1 MTSQSISGNV
11 QTISQMDTA
20 SVNRRKYPRQPISL
34 SALVH
39 PNEGRS
45 WLCTI
50 RDFCQEGM
58 LLTGTGGS
66 RSLAATGADANPGEQ
81 VALHF
86 SVATPNGQRHYRTQ
100 ATIARVTDAGNGIGV
115 RFDDGVP
122 DDAFSSL
129 IEFAIASGMLSRSA
143 AEAGNVIEG
152 EFSSDSDSRADA
164 DAQAGTAA
172 KPGEA
177 GKSAAEHQE
186 IPEKLLRDRRIS
198 DESAG
203 EIKNRLRRV
212 TQRALDRICTQFFG
226 IVDNELL
233 VKARDAGTNAVQGMY
248 FEGLEL
254 IEKNQDRIRHDFIGE
269 ALKQIDQISE
279 LEDVLERRR
288 RRETGNVGQLE
299 LVDTEQFEEWLAV
312 AEIISKAENRYTDS
326 LLDLRAQLG
335 LVAKPWTHKD
345 VLPVGPSVLT
355 WSFDD
360 AIKEFEFRRVVK
372 QDIYRCFESALMPM
386 LGNLYAALAQMLEES
401 GAFPSVEELR
411 DSLQRMSVPRTPS
424 GVRVEPEAYQEMDTA
439 VREATM
445 AADGISTAA
454 PRVDHN
460 PFVAPA
466 ARGRDVY
473 NTARSLLTVDRRSR
487 EMLGKEVDSILAT
500 PNTPATDTFDT
511 TDILSALSTIEAE
524 LGDDAS
530 LTDVRVRPRL
540 VELLQSQHGD
550 RKRLNEEDY
559 DTLNV
564 MESLV
569 DSLQE
574 DSFLTE
580 GIREWIAR
588 LEITL
593 NKLATRD
600 PQFLQPDDAGPHDA
614 VQMLNQL
621 ARLGNQKDIREG
633 IDREVGQRV
642 DELLKKVVSEYDE
655 NPEVFS
661 EVVDELNPLVDKQTR
676 AYRGNIERTVRAS
689 EGQQKLARAR
699 RAVLDEMDE
708 RISGKEVPDLLL
720 KLLNPG
726 WRNLLVHTHLRK
738 GADSHEFQD
747 QVALIDQLWGQLDG
761 SIEEGSDAF
770 VDPDTLLKRVVNG
783 LNSISFDPSK
793 RTPLV
798 MDLSSALVG
807 DTTGKKSDV
816 NYSPVEPSGVADAL
830 GLDGL
835 LPDVEPVIDSD
846 DEEIRSSWSK
856 AVERAKRIQV
866 GEWMAAADPQGRP
879 LILTVAFV
887 GDEASAFVLVNRKGI
902 KNRELSLREM
912 ADGLHKGEITL
923 LDDYDLPLME
933 RASQRMLENMHN
945 QLAYQAS
952 HDDLTQLMNRKEFE
966 RFVDTAIQHAKAD
979 ESQHALLY
987 LDLDQFKIV
996 NNTSGHTAG
1005 DELLKMIADELVKAL
1020 SNRPAQIARLGG
1032 DEFGVLVE
1040 GVETQEA
1047 RDLAEDLLNSVR
1059 QARFEWD
1066 GRMYNLSASMGLVF
1080 VDQTMDN
1087 VDVAMQYAD
1096 EACYTAKDAG
1106 RNRLQEY
1113 ELGDAT
1119 MMRRHGVMEWVSQLD
1134 KALED
1139 DRLILNC
1146 QRIEPILNGAGLNGG
1161 GGEEQHYEILLT
1173 MIDELG
1179 DTMPPTDFII
1189 AAETYNRMTAIDRWV
1204 IERVFHWMSINRD
1217 KLDHFGGFSIN
1228 VSGHSI
1234 NDETFPDFVL
1244 EQFSKSQ
1251 APTSKVCFEITETA
1265 AIANLD
1271 NAVDFMNRMKIIG
1284 CQFSLDDFGTG
1295 LSSYSY
1301 LRNLPVDF
1309 VKIDGVFVKD
1319 IANNPGDY
1327 AVVRSIN
1334 EIGHYMGKRTIAEYV
1349 EDQEVLD
1356 RLKEIGVDYAQGYQI
1371 AKPLPLEDLR
1381 I

>member
-1 MTSQSISGNV
+1 MTSQGISGNV
-11 QTISQMDTA
+11 QAISQMDTA

-66 RSLAATGADANPGEQ
+66 RSLAATGAEANPGEQ

-86 SVATPNGQRHYRTQ
+86 SVATPDGQRHFRTQ
-100 ATIARVTDAGNGIGV
+100 ATIARITDAGNGIGV
-115 RFDDGVP
+115 RFDEGVP

-143 AEAGNVIEG
+143 AEVGNVIEG
-152 EFSSDSDSRADA
+152 EFSKEDDA
-164 DAQAGTAA
+164 GAAPDGQPAEASAESGQA
-172 KPGEA
+172 P
-177 GKSAAEHQE
+177 AAEHQE
-186 IPEKLLRDRRIS
+186 IPDKLLRDRRIS

-233 VKARDAGTNAVQGMY
+233 VKARDAGTNAMQAMY

-269 ALKQIDQISE
+269 SLKQIDQISE
-279 LEDVLERRR
+279 LGDVLERRR
-288 RRETGNVGQLE
+288 RRETGNAGQLE

-312 AEIISKAENRYTDS
+312 AEIISKAENRYTDT

-345 VLPVGPSVLT
+345 VIPVGPSVLT

-372 QDIYRCFESALMPM
+372 QDVYRCFESALMPM

-466 ARGRDVY
+466 AKSRDLY

-487 EMLGKEVDSILAT
+487 EMMGQDVDAILAT
-500 PNTPATDTFDT
+500 PNTPATDTFET
-511 TDILSALSTIEAE
+511 SDILSALATIETE

-530 LTDVRVRPRL
+530 LADVRVRPRL
-540 VELLQSQHGD
+540 VELLQSKHGD
-550 RKRLNEEDY
+550 RMRLNEEDY

-593 NKLATRD
+593 NKLAAQD

-621 ARLGNQKDIREG
+621 GRLGNQKDIREG
-633 IDREVGQRV
+633 IDRDVGKRV
-642 DELLKKVVSEYDE
+642 DELLKKVVTEYDD

-699 RAVLDEMDE
+699 RAVLDEMDD
-708 RISGKEVPDLLL
+708 RISGREVPDLLL

-738 GADSHEFQD
+738 GEDSHEFQD

-761 SIEEGSDAF
+761 SIEEGSDSY
-770 VDPDTLLKRVVNG
+770 VDPDSLLKRVVNG

-798 MDLSSALVG
+798 MDLSSAL
-807 DTTGKKSDV
+807 
-816 NYSPVEPSGVADAL
+816 
-830 GLDGL
+830 
-835 LPDVEPVIDSD
+835 
-846 DEEIRSSWSK
+846 
-856 AVERAKRIQV
+856 
-866 GEWMAAADPQGRP
+866 
-879 LILTVAFV
+879 
-887 GDEASAFVLVNRKGI
+887 
-902 KNRELSLREM
+902 
-912 ADGLHKGEITL
+912 
-923 LDDYDLPLME
+923 
-933 RASQRMLENMHN
+933 
-945 QLAYQAS
+945 
-952 HDDLTQLMNRKEFE
+952 
-966 RFVDTAIQHAKAD
+966 
-979 ESQHALLY
+979 
-987 LDLDQFKIV
+987 
-996 NNTSGHTAG
+996 
-1005 DELLKMIADELVKAL
+1005 
-1020 SNRPAQIARLGG
+1020 
-1032 DEFGVLVE
+1032 
-1040 GVETQEA
+1040 
-1047 RDLAEDLLNSVR
+1047 
-1059 QARFEWD
+1059 
-1066 GRMYNLSASMGLVF
+1066 
-1080 VDQTMDN
+1080 
-1087 VDVAMQYAD
+1087 
-1096 EACYTAKDAG
+1096 
-1106 RNRLQEY
+1106 
-1113 ELGDAT
+1113 
-1119 MMRRHGVMEWVSQLD
+1119 
-1134 KALED
+1134 
-1139 DRLILNC
+1139 
-1146 QRIEPILNGAGLNGG
+1146 
-1161 GGEEQHYEILLT
+1161 
-1173 MIDELG
+1173 
-1179 DTMPPTDFII
+1179 
-1189 AAETYNRMTAIDRWV
+1189 
-1204 IERVFHWMSINRD
+1204 
-1217 KLDHFGGFSIN
+1217 
-1228 VSGHSI
+1228 
-1234 NDETFPDFVL
+1234 TFPPPW
-1244 EQFSKSQ
+1244 SATPPARS
-1251 APTSKVCFEITETA
+1251 
-1265 AIANLD
+1265 
-1271 NAVDFMNRMKIIG
+1271 RM
-1284 CQFSLDDFGTG
+1284 
-1295 LSSYSY
+1295 
-1301 LRNLPVDF
+1301 
-1309 VKIDGVFVKD
+1309 
-1319 IANNPGDY
+1319 
-1327 AVVRSIN
+1327 
-1334 EIGHYMGKRTIAEYV
+1334 
-1349 EDQEVLD
+1349 
-1356 RLKEIGVDYAQGYQI
+1356 
-1371 AKPLPLEDLR
+1371 
-1381 I
+1381 

>member
-11 QTISQMDTA
+11 QAISQTDTA
-20 SVNRRKYPRQPISL
+20 TVNRRKHQRQPLSL

-39 PNEGRS
+39 PEQGRS

-58 LLTGTGGS
+58 LLTGTGGA
-66 RSLAATGADANPGEQ
+66 RSLASTGADAHPGDQ

-86 SVATPNGQRHYRTQ
+86 SVATPKGQRHYRTQ
-100 ATIARVTDAGNGIGV
+100 ATIARITDAGNGIGV
-115 RFDDGVP
+115 RFDQGVP
-122 DDAFSSL
+122 DEAFSSL

-143 AEAGNVIEG
+143 AETGNVIEG
-152 EFSSDSDSRADA
+152 EFSDAGGAENASR
-164 DAQAGTAA
+164 
-172 KPGEA
+172 
-177 GKSAAEHQE
+177 SAAGGQAEGGQKVEHQE
-186 IPEKLLRDRRIS
+186 IPDQLLRDRRIS
-198 DESAG
+198 DEAAG
-203 EIKNRLRRV
+203 EIKNKLRRV

-233 VKARDAGTNAVQGMY
+233 VKARDAGTNAMQMMY
-248 FEGLEL
+248 FEGLES
-254 IEKNQDRIRHDFIGE
+254 IEKNQDRIRHDFIGD

-288 RRETGNVGQLE
+288 RRATGSSPKLE

-312 AEIISKAENRYTDS
+312 AEIISKAENRYNDTI
-326 LLDLRAQLG
+326 LDLRAQLG

-345 VLPVGPSVLT
+345 VIPVGPSVLT

-360 AIKEFEFRRVVK
+360 ALKEFEFRRVVK

-386 LGNLYAALAQMLEES
+386 LGNLYAALAQLLEES

-411 DSLQRMSVPRTPS
+411 ESLQRMSVPRTPS

-445 AADGISTAA
+445 AAEGIRASA

-460 PFVAPA
+460 PFVQPHG
-466 ARGRDVY
+466 RGRDVY
-473 NTARSLLTVDRRSR
+473 STARSLLSVDRRSK
-487 EMLGKEVDSILAT
+487 EILGQEADSILAS
-500 PNTPATDTFDT
+500 PDTPATDTFET
-511 TDILSALSTIEAE
+511 TDILSALSKIESE
-524 LGDDAS
+524 LGEEAS
-530 LTDVRVRPRL
+530 LADVRVRPRL
-540 VELLQSQHGD
+540 VELLQAQHGD
-550 RKRLNEEDY
+550 RKRLNEDDY

-574 DSFLTE
+574 DSLLTE

-593 NKLATRD
+593 NKLAARD
-600 PQFLQPDDAGPHDA
+600 PQFLQPEDERPHSA

-621 ARLGNQKDIREG
+621 GRLGNQKDIREG
-633 IDREVGQRV
+633 IDREVGRRV
-642 DELLKKVVSEYDE
+642 DELLKKVVTEFDE
-655 NPEVFS
+655 NPTVFS

-738 GADSHEFQD
+738 GVDSHEFQD
-747 QVALIDQLWGQLDG
+747 QVGLIDQLWGQLDG
-761 SIEEGSDAF
+761 SIEEGSDAY
-770 VDPDTLLKRVVNG
+770 VDPDTLLKRVVTG

-793 RTPLV
+793 RTPLI
-798 MDLSSALVG
+798 MSLSSALVG
-807 DTTGKKSDV
+807 DTAGKKSEV
-816 NYSPVEPSGVADAL
+816 SFSPVEPSGVPDAL

-835 LPDVEPVIDSD
+835 LPEVEPTVDSE

-856 AVERAKRIQV
+856 AVERARRIQV
-866 GEWMAAADPQGRP
+866 GEWLAAADPQGRP

-887 GDEASAFVLVNRKGI
+887 GDDASSFVLVNRKGI
-902 KNRELSLREM
+902 KNRELTLREL

-952 HDDLTQLMNRKEFE
+952 HDDLTQLLNRKEFE
-966 RFVDTAIQHAKAD
+966 RHVEGAIQTAKTD
-979 ESQHALLY
+979 DSQHALLY

-1005 DELLKMIADELVKAL
+1005 DELLKMIADELAKAL
-1020 SNRPAQIARLGG
+1020 SNRQAEIARLGG
-1032 DEFGVLVE
+1032 DEFGVLVQS
-1040 GVETQEA
+1040 VETQEA

-1059 QARFEWD
+1059 RARFEWD

-1080 VDQTMDN
+1080 VDQTMES
-1087 VDVAMQYAD
+1087 VDSAMQFAD

-1119 MMRRHGVMEWVSQLD
+1119 MMRRHGVMEWVTQLD
-1134 KALED
+1134 KALEE

-1146 QRIEPILNGAGLNGG
+1146 QQIEPIMNGG
-1161 GGEEQHYEILLT
+1161 GSPEDQRREQHYEILLT
-1173 MIDELG
+1173 MVDELG
-1179 DTMPPTDFII
+1179 DTMPPTEFIF

-1204 IERVFHWMSINRD
+1204 IERVFQWMSVNRD
-1217 KLDHFGGFSIN
+1217 KLDHFGGFAIN

-1301 LRNLPVDF
+1301 LRNLPVDY

-1334 EIGHYMGKRTIAEYV
+1334 EIGHYMGKKTIAEFV
-1349 EDQEVLD
+1349 ENKEVLE
-1356 RLKEIGVDYAQGYQI
+1356 RLQEIGVDYAQGWEI
-1371 AKPLPLEDLR
+1371 ARPIPLEDLR

>member
-1 MTSQSISGNV
+1 
-11 QTISQMDTA
+11 
-20 SVNRRKYPRQPISL
+20 
-34 SALVH
+34 
-39 PNEGRS
+39 
-45 WLCTI
+45 
-50 RDFCQEGM
+50 M
-58 LLTGTGGS
+58 LLTGAGGS
-66 RSLAATGADANPGEQ
+66 RSLAATGAEAQPGEQ

-100 ATIARVTDAGNGIGV
+100 ATIARVTEAGNGIGV
-115 RFDDGVP
+115 RFDEGVP
-122 DDAFSSL
+122 EDAFASL

-143 AEAGNVIEG
+143 AEAGHIIEG
-152 EFSSDSDSRADA
+152 EFTPETEQTGEATAPSGKAAETTPR
-164 DAQAGTAA
+164 AA
-172 KPGEA
+172 K
-177 GKSAAEHQE
+177 HQE
-186 IPEKLLRDRRIS
+186 IPDKLLRDRRIS
-198 DESAG
+198 DEAAG

-212 TQRALDRICTQFFG
+212 TERALDRICTQFFG
-226 IVDNELL
+226 IVDSELL
-233 VKARDAGTNAVQGMY
+233 VKARDAGSNAKQAMY
-248 FEGLEL
+248 FEGLEV
-254 IEKNQDRIRHDFIGE
+254 IEQNQDRIRHDFIGD
-269 ALKQIDQISE
+269 ALKQVDQISE

-288 RRETGNVGQLE
+288 RRETGNTGQLE

-312 AEIISKAENRYTDS
+312 AEIISKAENRYADT

-345 VLPVGPSVLT
+345 VIPVGPSVLT

-372 QDIYRCFESALMPM
+372 QDIYRCFESALVPM
-386 LGNLYAALAQMLEES
+386 LGNLYAALAQMLDES

-411 DSLQRMSVPRTPS
+411 DSLHRMSVPRTSS

-460 PFVAPA
+460 PFVQPV
-466 ARGRDVY
+466 ARSRDVFS
-473 NTARSLLTVDRRSR
+473 TARSLLTVDRRSR
-487 EMLGKEVDSILAT
+487 AMLGQEVDAILAT

-511 TDILSALSTIEAE
+511 RDILSALSTIETE
-524 LGDDAS
+524 LGGHAS

-540 VELLQSQHGD
+540 VELLQSKHGD
-550 RKRLNEEDY
+550 RKRLNEDDY

-574 DSFLTE
+574 DSFLTQ

-593 NKLATRD
+593 NKLAARD
-600 PQFLQPDDAGPHDA
+600 PQFLQPDEGPHDA
-614 VQMLNQL
+614 MQMLNQL
-621 ARLGNQKDIREG
+621 GRLGNQKDIREG
-633 IDREVGQRV
+633 IDREVGKRV
-642 DELLKKVVSEYDE
+642 DELLKKVVTEFDE

-699 RAVLDEMDE
+699 RAVLDEMEE

-720 KLLNPG
+720 ELLNPG

-738 GADSHEFQD
+738 GADSHEFQE
-747 QVALIDQLWGQLDG
+747 QLALIDQLWGQLDG
-761 SIEEGSDAF
+761 SIEEGSEGY
-770 VDPDTLLKRVVNG
+770 VDPDSLLKRVVNG

-798 MDLSSALVG
+798 MALSSALVG
-807 DTTGKKSDV
+807 DTAGKKSDV
-816 NYSPVEPSGVADAL
+816 SFSPVEPSGVADAL

-835 LPDVEPVIDSD
+835 LPEIEPVIDSD

-902 KNRELSLREM
+902 KNRELTLREM
-912 ADGLHKGEITL
+912 ADGLYKGEITL

-933 RASQRMLENMHN
+933 RASQRMLENMHS

-952 HDDLTQLMNRKEFE
+952 HDDLTQLLNRKEFE
-966 RFVDTAIQHAKAD
+966 RFVDTAIQHSKAN
-979 ESQHALLY
+979 ENQHALLY

-1032 DEFGVLVE
+1032 DEFGVLIE
-1040 GVETQEA
+1040 GVGTQEA

-1059 QARFEWD
+1059 KARFEWD

-1080 VDQTMDN
+1080 VDQTMES

-1119 MMRRHGVMEWVSQLD
+1119 MMRRHGVMEWVTQLD
-1134 KALED
+1134 KALEE

-1146 QRIEPILNGAGLNGG
+1146 QRIEPILNGGAPPGTGG
-1161 GGEEQHYEILLT
+1161 DEQHYEILLT

-1179 DTMPPTDFII
+1179 DTMPPTEFII

-1234 NDETFPDFVL
+1234 NDKTFPDFVL
-1244 EQFSKSQ
+1244 QEFSKSQ
-1251 APTSKVCFEITETA
+1251 APTAKVCFEITETA
-1265 AIANLD
+1265 AIANLE

-1334 EIGHYMGKRTIAEYV
+1334 EIGHYMGKKTIAEYV
-1349 EDQEVLD
+1349 ENQDVLD

>member
-1 MTSQSISGNV
+1 MTSNGISGNV
-11 QTISQMDTA
+11 QAISQTDTA
-20 SVNRRKYPRQPISL
+20 PVNRRKHPRQPISL

-39 PNEGRS
+39 PNQGRS

-58 LLTGTGGS
+58 LLTGTGSGS
-66 RSLAATGADANPGEQ
+66 SSLAATGAKAAPGEEI
-81 VALHF
+81 ALHF
-86 SVATPNGQRHYRTQ
+86 SVASPNGQKHFRTQ
-100 ATIARVTDAGNGIGV
+100 AVIARITDAGNGIGV
-115 RFDDGVP
+115 RFTQGVP

-129 IEFAIASGMLSRSA
+129 IEFAIASGMLSRSV
-143 AEAGNVIEG
+143 AEAGQVIEG
-152 EFSSDSDSRADA
+152 EFTDA
-164 DAQAGTAA
+164 NGVAA
-172 KPGEA
+172 RTRGSEAATKEA
-177 GKSAAEHQE
+177 GQQE
-186 IPEKLLRDRRIS
+186 IPEKLLKDRRIS
-198 DESAG
+198 DDDAG
-203 EIKNRLRRV
+203 EIRNKLRRV

-233 VKARDAGTNAVQGMY
+233 VKARDAGTNAVQMMY
-248 FEGLEL
+248 FEGLEI
-254 IEKNQDRIRHDFIGE
+254 IEKNQDRIRHDFIGDT
-269 ALKQIDQISE
+269 LKQIDQISE
-279 LEDVLERRR
+279 LDDVLERRR
-288 RRETGNVGQLE
+288 RRETGNSTKLE
-299 LVDTEQFEEWLAV
+299 LVDTGQFEEWLAV
-312 AEIISKAENRYTDS
+312 AEVISKAENRYGDA

-335 LVAKPWTHKD
+335 LVARPWTHKD
-345 VLPVGPSVLT
+345 VIPVGPAVLT
-355 WSFDD
+355 WAFDD
-360 AIKEFEFRRVVK
+360 ALKEFEFRRVVK
-372 QDIYRCFESALMPM
+372 QDVYRCFESSLMPM
-386 LGNLYAALAQMLEES
+386 LGNLYAALAKMLEES
-401 GAFPSVEELR
+401 GVFPSVEELR
-411 DSLQRMSVPRTPS
+411 ESLQRFSVPRTAS
-424 GVRVEPEAYQEMDTA
+424 GVRVEPEAYQEMDSA

-445 AADGISTAA
+445 AAEGIKTAA

-460 PFVAPA
+460 PFLRPAP
-466 ARGRDVY
+466 GNRDLY
-473 NTARSLLTVDRRSR
+473 TTARNLLSVDRRSR
-487 EMLGKEVDSILAT
+487 ALLGREADAILAT
-500 PNTPATDTFDT
+500 PDTPAADTFAT
-511 TDILSALSTIEAE
+511 GDILSALSAIESE
-524 LGDDAS
+524 LGDDAA
-530 LTDVRVRPRL
+530 LGDVRVRSRL
-540 VELLQSQHGD
+540 VELLRSRHGD
-550 RKRLNEEDY
+550 SKRLNEQDY

-574 DSFLTE
+574 DHFLTE

-593 NKLATRD
+593 NKLAARD
-600 PQFLQPDDAGPHDA
+600 PGFLGGDADGPHSA

-621 ARLGNQKDIREG
+621 ARLGNQKDVREG
-633 IDREVGQRV
+633 IDREVGHRV
-642 DELLKKVVSEYDE
+642 DELLKKVVTEFDE
-655 NPEVFS
+655 NPTVFDQ
-661 EVVDELNPLVDKQTR
+661 VVDELNPLVDKQTR

-699 RAVLDEMDE
+699 RAVLGEMEE
-708 RISGKEVPDLLL
+708 RISGREVPDLLL

-747 QVALIDQLWGQLDG
+747 QVALVDQLWGQLDG
-761 SIEEGSDAF
+761 SIAEGSDEYA
-770 VDPDTLLKRVVNG
+770 DPDALLKRVVSG

-793 RTPLV
+793 RTPLI
-798 MDLSSALVG
+798 MALSSALVG
-807 DTTGKKSDV
+807 DTTGRKSEV
-816 NYSPVEPSGVADAL
+816 SYSPVEPSGVADAL

-835 LPDVEPVIDSD
+835 LPEAEPALETD

-856 AVERAKRIQV
+856 AVERARRIQV
-866 GEWMAAADPQGRP
+866 GEWLAATDPQGRP

-887 GDEASAFVLVNRKGI
+887 GDEASSFVLVNRKGI
-902 KNRELSLREM
+902 KNRDLSLREI

-923 LDDYDLPLME
+923 LEDYDLPLME

-952 HDDLTQLMNRKEFE
+952 HDDLTQLLNRKEFE
-966 RFVDTAIQHAKAD
+966 RHVSTAIQAAKAK
-979 ESQHALLY
+979 ENQHALLY

-1005 DELLKMIADELVKAL
+1005 DELLKMIADELAKAL
-1020 SNRPAQIARLGG
+1020 SNRNAQIARLGG

-1040 GVETQEA
+1040 DVDTQEA

-1059 QARFEWD
+1059 KARFEWD
-1066 GRMYNLSASMGLVF
+1066 GRRYNLSASMGLVF
-1080 VDQTMDN
+1080 VDQTTDSVDN
-1087 VDVAMQYAD
+1087 AMQFAD

-1119 MMRRHGVMEWVSQLD
+1119 MMRRHGVMEWVTQLD
-1134 KALED
+1134 KALEE

-1146 QRIEPILNGAGLNGG
+1146 QRIEPITSSAKGHQGSTAA
-1161 GGEEQHYEILLT
+1161 HYEILLT

-1217 KLDHFGGFSIN
+1217 KLDHFAGFSIN

-1244 EQFSKSQ
+1244 EQFSRSQ

-1334 EIGHYMGKRTIAEYV
+1334 EIGHYMGKKTIAEYV
-1349 EDQEVLD
+1349 EDEAVLK
-1356 RLKEIGVDYAQGYQI
+1356 RLQEIGVDYAQGFQI

>member
-1 MTSQSISGNV
+1 VTSSMLSGNV
-11 QTISQMDTA
+11 QTISQTDAAT
-20 SVNRRKYPRQPISL
+20 VNRRKYPRQPISL

-39 PNEGRS
+39 PNQGRS

-66 RSLAATGADANPGEQ
+66 RSLAATGAEAEPGEQ

-86 SVATPNGQRHYRTQ
+86 SVATPKGQKHFRTQ
-100 ATIARVTDAGNGIGV
+100 ATIARITDAGHGIGV
-115 RFDDGVP
+115 IFNQGVP

-143 AEAGNVIEG
+143 AEAGNIIEG
-152 EFSSDSDSRADA
+152 EFSEDRSDGSSSAGSSKARSADEP
-164 DAQAGTAA
+164 
-172 KPGEA
+172 KPHE
-177 GKSAAEHQE
+177 QE
-186 IPEKLLRDRRIS
+186 IPDELLRDRRIS
-198 DESAG
+198 DEDAA
-203 EIKNRLRRV
+203 EIRTKLRRV
-212 TQRALDRICTQFFG
+212 TQRAMDRICTQFFG

-233 VKARDAGTNAVQGMY
+233 VKARDAGTNAMQMMY
-248 FEGLEL
+248 FEGLEI
-254 IEKNQDRIRHDFIGE
+254 IEKNQDRIRHDFIGGT
-269 ALKQIDQISE
+269 LKQIDQVSD

-288 RRETGNVGQLE
+288 RRETGNSAKLE
-299 LVDTEQFEEWLAV
+299 LVNTEKFEEWLAV
-312 AEIISKAENRYTDS
+312 AEVVSKAENRYGDD

-345 VLPVGPSVLT
+345 VVPVGPSVLT

-360 AIKEFEFRRVVK
+360 ALKEFEFRRMVK

-401 GAFPSVEELR
+401 NVFPSVEELR
-411 DSLQRMSVPRTPS
+411 ESLQRVSVLRTPS
-424 GVRVEPEAYQEMDTA
+424 GVRMEPEAYREMDSA

-445 AADGISTAA
+445 AAEGISPAA
-454 PRVDHN
+454 ARVDHN
-460 PFVAPA
+460 PFLQPV
-466 ARGRDVY
+466 GGSRDLY
-473 NTARSLLTVDRRSR
+473 NTAKNLLSVDRRSR
-487 EMLGKEVDSILAT
+487 ELLGRQGDDMLAT
-500 PNTPATDTFDT
+500 PGTPPADTFDT
-511 TDILSALSTIEAE
+511 QDILSALSTIENE
-524 LGDDAS
+524 LGDAP
-530 LTDVRVRPRL
+530 LTDTRLRPRL
-540 VELLQSQHGD
+540 IELLKDHHGD

-580 GIREWIAR
+580 GIREWIQR

-593 NKLATRD
+593 NKLAARD
-600 PQFLQPDDAGPHDA
+600 PEFLRQEQDQPHSA

-621 ARLGNQKDIREG
+621 ARLGNQKDVREG
-633 IDREVGQRV
+633 IDREVGSRV
-642 DELLKKVVSEYDE
+642 DELLNKVVSEFDD
-655 NPEVFS
+655 NPTVFS
-661 EVVDELNPLVDKQTR
+661 EVVSELNPLVDKQTR

-699 RAVLDEMDE
+699 RAVLGEMED
-708 RISGKEVPDLLL
+708 RISGKEVPDLMLN
-720 KLLNPG
+720 LLNPG

-738 GADSHEFQD
+738 GTESHEWQD

-761 SIEEGSDAF
+761 SIEPDSNEYM
-770 VDPDTLLKRVVNG
+770 DPDTLLKRVVSG

-793 RTPLV
+793 RTPLI
-798 MDLSSALVG
+798 MSLSSALVG
-807 DTTGKKSDV
+807 DTAGKKSEV
-816 NYSPVEPSGVADAL
+816 SYSPVEPSGVAHAL

-835 LPDVEPVIDSD
+835 LPDTEPDIESE
-846 DEEIRSSWSK
+846 DEEVRSSWSK
-856 AVERAKRIQV
+856 AVQRARRIQV
-866 GEWMAAADPQGRP
+866 GEWLAATDAQGRP

-887 GDEASAFVLVNRKGI
+887 GDDAASFVLVNRKGI
-902 KNRELSLREM
+902 KNREMTLKEI
-912 ADGLHKGEITL
+912 ADGLHQGDITL
-923 LDDYDLPLME
+923 LDDFDLPLME

-952 HDDLTQLMNRKEFE
+952 HDDLTQLLNRKEFE
-966 RFVDTAIQHAKAD
+966 RYVGASIQTAKAE

-1005 DELLKMIADELVKAL
+1005 DEMLKMISDELSKAL
-1020 SNRPAQIARLGG
+1020 SNRDAKIARLGG

-1040 GVETQEA
+1040 NVETTEA

-1059 QARFEWD
+1059 RAKFDWD
-1066 GRMYNLSASMGLVF
+1066 GRVYNMSASMGLVF
-1080 VDQTMDN
+1080 IDRATDSVDN
-1087 VDVAMQYAD
+1087 AMQFAD

-1113 ELGDAT
+1113 ELGDAA
-1119 MMRRHGVMEWVSQLD
+1119 MMRRHGVMEWVTQLD
-1134 KALED
+1134 KALEE

-1146 QRIEPILNGAGLNGG
+1146 QRIEPIMAGNQPVAPDGH
-1161 GGEEQHYEILLT
+1161 HYEILLT
-1173 MIDELG
+1173 MLDELG

-1189 AAETYNRMTAIDRWV
+1189 AAETYDRMTAVDRWV
-1204 IERVFHWMSINRD
+1204 IERVLDWMSINRD
-1217 KLDHFGGFSIN
+1217 KLDSFGGFAIN

-1244 EQFSKSQ
+1244 ERFSKSQ
-1251 APTSKVCFEITETA
+1251 APTGKVCFEITETA

-1309 VKIDGVFVKD
+1309 VKIDGVFVRD
-1319 IANNPGDY
+1319 IANNPADY

-1334 EIGHYMGKRTIAEYV
+1334 EIGHYMGKKTIAEFV
-1349 EDQEVLD
+1349 ENDDVLKL
-1356 RLKEIGVDYAQGYQI
+1356 LKEIGVDYAQGYQI
-1371 AKPLPLEDLR
+1371 ARPMPLEELR
-1381 I
+1381 L

>member
-1 MTSQSISGNV
+1 MTSQAISGNV
-11 QTISQMDTA
+11 QPNSQTDTA
-20 SVNRRKYPRQPISL
+20 AVNRRKYPRQPISL

-39 PNEGRS
+39 PDQGRS

-58 LLTGTGGS
+58 LLTGAGGS
-66 RSLAATGADANPGEQ
+66 RSLVATGANANPGDQ
-81 VALHF
+81 IALHF
-86 SVATPNGQRHYRTQ
+86 SVATPHGQRHFRTQ
-100 ATIARVTDAGNGIGV
+100 ATIARLTDSGNGVGV
-115 RFDDGVP
+115 RFSDGLP

-129 IEFAIASGMLSRSA
+129 IEFAIASGMLSRSV
-143 AEAGNVIEG
+143 AESGNVIEG
-152 EFSSDSDSRADA
+152 EFRDANGAPSEARVADMGST
-164 DAQAGTAA
+164 QAGAA
-172 KPGEA
+172 VQSG
-177 GKSAAEHQE
+177 S
-186 IPEKLLRDRRIS
+186 IPDQLLKDRRIS
-198 DESAG
+198 ESDAG
-203 EIKNRLRRV
+203 EVRARLRRIA
-212 TQRALDRICTQFFG
+212 QRALDRICTQFFG

-233 VKARDAGTNAVQGMY
+233 VKARDAGTNAVQMMY

-269 ALKQIDQISE
+269 VLKQIDQISE
-279 LEDVLERRR
+279 LGDVLERRR
-288 RRETGNVGQLE
+288 KRETGNSPKLE

-312 AEIISKAENRYTDS
+312 AEVISKAENRYTEQ

-345 VLPVGPSVLT
+345 VIPIGPSVLT

-360 AIKEFEFRRVVK
+360 ALSEFEFRRVVK

-386 LGNLYAALAQMLEES
+386 LGNLYAALAQALEES
-401 GAFPSVEELR
+401 GVFPSVEELR
-411 DSLQRMSVPRTPS
+411 ESLQRLSVRRTPS
-424 GVRVEPEAYQEMDTA
+424 GVRVEPDAYREMDTA

-445 AADGISTAA
+445 AAEGISAA
-454 PRVDHN
+454 TPRVDHN
-460 PFVAPA
+460 PFLQPVP
-466 ARGRDVY
+466 GSRDLY
-473 NTARSLLTVDRRSR
+473 TTARSLLSVNRQNRAL
-487 EMLGKEVDSILAT
+487 LGQQPDTMLAT
-500 PNTPATDTFDT
+500 PDTPVADTFET
-511 TDILSALSTIEAE
+511 TDILSALSTIESE
-524 LGDDAS
+524 LGDEAA

-540 VELLQSQHGD
+540 IELLRSKHGD
-550 RKRLNEEDY
+550 RKRLNETDY

-569 DSLQE
+569 DSLQQ

-588 LEITL
+588 LEVTL
-593 NKLATRD
+593 NKLAARD
-600 PQFLQPDDAGPHDA
+600 PAFLSPDETGPHSA

-621 ARLGNQKDIREG
+621 ARLGNQKDVREG
-633 IDREVGQRV
+633 IDREVARRV

-655 NPEVFS
+655 NPKVFS

-708 RISGKEVPDLLL
+708 RLSGREVPDLLL
-720 KLLNPG
+720 DLMNPG

-747 QVALIDQLWGQLDG
+747 QIALIDQLWGQLDG
-761 SIEEGSDAF
+761 SIKEGSDAY
-770 VDPDTLLKRVVNG
+770 VDPDKLLKRVVNG

-793 RTPLV
+793 RTPLI
-798 MDLSSALVG
+798 MALSSALVG
-807 DTTGKKSDV
+807 DTTGKKANV
-816 NYSPVEPSGVADAL
+816 KFSPVEPSGVADAL

-835 LPDVEPVIDSD
+835 LPEVEPAIETD
-846 DEEIRSSWSK
+846 DEEIRTSWSK
-856 AVERAKRIQV
+856 AVERARRIQV

-887 GDEASAFVLVNRKGI
+887 GDDASSFVLVNRKGI
-902 KNRELSLREM
+902 KNRELPLREM

-952 HDDLTQLMNRKEFE
+952 HDDLTQLLNRKEFE
-966 RFVDTAIQHAKAD
+966 RQVSAAIQVAKAK
-979 ESQHALLY
+979 ENQHALLY

-1005 DELLKMIADELVKAL
+1005 DEVLKLIADELVKAL
-1020 SNRPAQIARLGG
+1020 SNRQAQVARLGG
-1032 DEFGVLVE
+1032 DEFGILVE
-1040 GVETQEA
+1040 NVETHEA
-1047 RDLAEDLLNSVR
+1047 RELAEDLLNTVR
-1059 QARFEWD
+1059 RARFEWD

-1080 VDQTMDN
+1080 GDQTMES
-1087 VDVAMQYAD
+1087 VDSVMQFAD

-1119 MMRRHGVMEWVSQLD
+1119 MMRRHGVMEWVTQLD
-1134 KALED
+1134 KALEE
-1139 DRLILNC
+1139 DRLILHC
-1146 QRIEPILNGAGLNGG
+1146 QRIEPIMRGAARAEARTG
-1161 GGEEQHYEILLT
+1161 EQHYEILLT

-1309 VKIDGVFVKD
+1309 VKIDGVFVRD
-1319 IANNPGDY
+1319 IANNPGDF

-1334 EIGHYMGKRTIAEYV
+1334 EIGHYMGKKTIAEYV
-1349 EDQEVLD
+1349 EDEAVLD
-1356 RLKEIGVDYAQGYQI
+1356 RLREIGVDYAQGYQI